1 MKRIKLKKLNNDGAA
16 LIIAIVSVSFIT
28 ILVTLLLYVTVMNY
42 EMKTT
47 DYRTTVSF
55 YGAETP
61 LEEIRAQLAV
71 DASVATEAAYRH
83 VMINYGILA
92 DEDMRATEFQKKF
105 FESIEATWQSRITA
119 SNNWVTGI
127 RTILTD
133 ETVYQVLHGG
143 TPDNDI
149 PYHIYLGVDDP
160 ATTEVEGVKLE
171 RDEANG
177 RIILRAITV
186 EYTENDFVSQISTD
200 FCVTVPLVDWS
211 VSSSSDPATMTAEE
225 TANGDGYRVETVGG
239 ELVKY
244 KNSINLEECVSYLN
258 WMKQ

>member
-1 MKRIKLKKLNNDGAA
+1 MKRMKLKKLNNDGAA
-16 LIIAIVSVSFIT
+16 LIIAIVSVTFIT

-71 DASVATEAAYRH
+71 DASVAAEEAYRH
-83 VMINYGILA
+83 VIINYGILA

-105 FESIEATWQSRITA
+105 FESIEATWQTRNTA
-119 SNNWVTGI
+119 TNSWVTGI
-127 RTILTD
+127 KTILTD
-133 ETVYQVLHGG
+133 ETVYQVIQGG
-143 TPDNDI
+143 TPDSSV
-149 PYHIYLGVDDP
+149 PYHIYLGVGDP
-160 ATTEVEGVKLE
+160 VTGDGATKLE
-171 RDEANG
+171 RDETNG

-186 EYTENDFVSQISTD
+186 EYTENGFVSQISTD
-200 FCVTVPLVDWS
+200 FCITVPLIDWS
-211 VSSSSDPATMTAEE
+211 VSSSSDPGSMTAEE
-225 TANGDGYRVETVGG
+225 AANDGGYRVETVGG

-244 KNSINLEECVSYLN
+244 SKNVNLEECVSYLN
-258 WMKQ
+258 WTKQ